1 MKIVYLINNT
11 WYIGGQTRVLANKV
25 NYWAEHGYE
34 VYILTTDQI
43 NQPPYYPIDPKVKM
57 IDFAIGYIG
66 NEQFSFWKKAKR
78 LSSFLVHHYKVLS
91 QTLKEISPDIVVSM
105 YGKEIY
111 FLPFIKDGSAKVL
124 EAHGARYTW
133 LFSRKGLLGKLH
145 NWLDLRFIRCFDQFV
160 VLTQEDVPNWSIKG
174 TINVP
179 NGNTFEPQDVAT
191 LDVPKVI
198 AVGRYGEQ
206 KNFENLL
213 HAWAIVHQV
222 YPEWKLKI
230 CGQGL
235 DLLDPCIDSLNL
247 RDTVIRY
254 ESRDMEREYMDA
266 SICALSSRH
275 EGMPMFLLEA
285 MACGLPIVS
294 YACECG
300 PRDLIIDG
308 ETGILI
314 EEKQDYNKLAEGIIR
329 LIADEKLR
337 KEMGRK
343 AKKRS
348 SLFSQEAVMQRWTEV
363 FTQLISKKKKQ

>member
-1 MKIVYLINNT
+1 
-11 WYIGGQTRVLANKV
+11 
-25 NYWAEHGYE
+25 
-34 VYILTTDQI
+34 
-43 NQPPYYPIDPKVKM
+43 M
-57 IDFAIGYIG
+57 IDFAIGYMDTDQLG
-66 NEQFSFWKKAKR
+66 FWEKTKR
-78 LSSFLVHHYKVLS
+78 LSRFLVRHYKLLS
-91 QTLKEISPDIVVSM
+91 QTLKEIAPDIVVSM
-105 YGKEIY
+105 YGKEVY
-111 FLPFIKDGSAKVL
+111 FLPFIKDGSVKVL

-145 NWLDLRFIRCFDQFV
+145 NWLDLRFIRRFDQFV
-160 VLTQEDVPNWSIKG
+160 VLTQEDVPNWSVKG
-174 TINVP
+174 TIN
-179 NGNTFEPQDVAT
+179 
-191 LDVPKVI
+191 VPKVI

-213 HAWAIVHQV
+213 HAWAIVHRV
-222 YPEWKLKI
+222 HPEWKLKI

-235 DLLDPCIDSLNL
+235 DLLDPCIDSLDL

-300 PRDLIIDG
+300 PRDLILDG

-314 EEKQDYNKLAEGIIR
+314 EEKQDYKKLAEGLIR
-329 LIADEKLR
+329 LIGDEELR

-343 AKKRS
+343 AKDRS
-348 SLFSQEAVMQRWTEV
+348 RLFSQEVVMQRWTEV
-363 FTQLISKKKKQ
+363 FTQLISKKKQK

>member
-1 MKIVYLINNT
+1 MKIVYLLNNT
-11 WYIGGQTRVLANKV
+11 WYPGGQTRVLANKV
-25 NYWAEHGYE
+25 NYLAERGHE
-34 VYILTTDQI
+34 VYILTADQI
-43 NQPPYYPIDPKVKM
+43 GKPHYYEIDPRVKTL
-57 IDFAIGYIG
+57 DFAIGYMG
-66 NEQFSFWKKAKR
+66 ADQLNLLQKARR
-78 LSSFLVHHYKVLS
+78 LSRFFVRHYLLLKR
-91 QTLKEISPDIVVSM
+91 TLTEIRPDVVVSM
-105 YGKEIY
+105 YGKEVY

-160 VLTQEDVPNWSIKG
+160 VLTQEDVPNWDVLG
-174 TINVP
+174 TVSVP
-179 NGNTFEPQDVAT
+179 NGNTFEPQTVAS
-191 LDVPKVI
+191 LEAPKVI

-213 HAWAIVHQV
+213 QAWDIVHRVCPNWQ
-222 YPEWKLKI
+222 LKI

-235 DLLDPCIDSLNL
+235 DLLDPFIESLGLTDS
-247 RDTVIRY
+247 VVHY
-254 ESRDMEREYMDA
+254 ESRDMEKEYMDA

-300 PRDLIIDG
+300 PRDLIVDG

-314 EEKQDYNKLAEGIIR
+314 EEKQDYKKLAEGIIR
-329 LIADEKLR
+329 LIQDDELR
-337 KEMGRK
+337 KKMGRM
-343 AKKRS
+343 AKDRS
-348 SLFSQEAVMQRWTEV
+348 SLFSQESVMQRWTKL
-363 FTQLISKKKKQ
+363 FTELIAKKKKH